1 MRIARLVSVVLVL
14 AAVLVSGAAFG
25 QADGPDPIVIIEI
38 DGPMDQRVIDY
49 TLATLEGE
57 IAHAFI
63 LKIDSPG
70 MSSGDLAALFDT
82 LSSVSAPV
90 ISWVGPTPAVA
101 FGGAAYIANNSD
113 IRAAA
118 PGAGIGYLM
127 PSVHK
132 GDDEPPTVRE
142 GDDPDRFVIVET
154 ELSDA
159 IQTLSVESPTIY
171 GFVDRL
177 EPAL

>member
-70 MSSGDLAALFDT
+70 VSSGDLAALFDT

-118 PGAGIGYLM
+118 PGAEIGYLM